1 MRQDTNLALM
11 QEAFGEALLGESP
24 QAALQWIEG
33 GDGLAKER
41 LFVYRRNCLS
51 SLIDCL
57 KGRYPRI
64 REALGGARFD
74 ALAQEFVLAHPPD
87 DEALSHYG
95 VGFAE
100 LLRAGVE
107 PWLADLALLELYWH
121 QSYHE
126 RDMPPL
132 AAAALS
138 EVPPEKLDSLAFECH
153 PTVRSLAS
161 EWDLLVPWE
170 HPLEKAPRLACDLLV
185 VRVGNAPSL
194 YRLESRFRDFFRSLR
209 DGVSTARAFEL
220 ASGEKEFSQWLATLL
235 SWGVFSRF
243 RFVEV

>member
-33 GDGLAKER
+33 DDGLAKER

-87 DEALSHYG
+87 DEALIHYG

-100 LLRAGVE
+100 LLGAGVA
-107 PWLADLALLELYWH
+107 PWLPDLALLELYWH
-121 QSYHE
+121 QSCHE
-126 RDMPPL
+126 RDMPAL
-132 AAAALS
+132 AASALA
-138 EVPPEKLDSLAFECH
+138 EVPPGNLDSLAFECH
-153 PTVRSLAS
+153 PTVRSLES

-170 HPLEKAPRLACDLLV
+170 NPLEKAPRLACDLLV
-185 VRVGNAPSL
+185 VRGGKAPSL
-194 YRLESRFRDFFRSLR
+194 YRLESGFRDFFRSLR
-209 DGVSTARAFEL
+209 DGASTARAFEL
-220 ASGEKEFSQWLATLL
+220 ASSEEEFSRWLAALL

-243 RFVEV
+243 RSVEV

>member
-1 MRQDTNLALM
+1 MAKP
-11 QEAFGEALLGESP
+11 FGESP

-87 DEALSHYG
+87 DEVLIHYG

-100 LLRAGVE
+100 LLGAGVA

-126 RDMPPL
+126 RDLPPL
-132 AAAALS
+132 AASALS

-170 HPLEKAPRLACDLLV
+170 DPLEKGP
-185 VRVGNAPSL
+185 APSL
-194 YRLESRFRDFFRSLR
+194 RPPRGSRRRCLEPLSARIRFSGLFQKSPRRCEHR
-209 DGVSTARAFEL
+209 AR
-220 ASGEKEFSQWLATLL
+220 
-235 SWGVFSRF
+235 V
-243 RFVEV
+243 